1 MTSQTIGNALVVHPR
16 AALRNEIRDLALG
29 LAEDPDHQLVVVDL
43 PGESPFSVWES
54 TAKLLPRKRS
64 GIRLVIGSRSRET
77 TALAGQWLSERLNR
91 VVIAPDG
98 HIMPGVGGSLFVDA
112 GWGSGWVRFQPGRPP
127 KRDGKRFPRP
137 VWEAPSSLAEIM
149 PTSANGVAEPLP
161 GGVWLRPR
169 GPEHILGPH
178 RARLIATVPCQPEIC
193 TVVIGCPGAAP
204 VTVDDITRFWGW
216 LPEDLRPR
224 LRLARFGPVEGR
236 GGVPYGQAV
245 ADALG
250 EKVVCYPGLPVGAR
264 IEPDIHL
271 VRADGTLGWQA
282 SMGELGYTPAEP
294 WQEPSAP
301 YPVSYRPPV
310 FGVQEVGRAVYAYAP
325 DALLEIVQS
334 GMWLRPH
341 YDTANAAAIRLAE
354 ADADRQLV
362 LYDEGDPESAAR
374 MRQLAEDLFG
384 SLDNAAQRLSCVAPA
399 SAVLHRRAEVV
410 GRAKGALEPGTAA
423 ASFAEAATLIQ
434 PRPRLEIGPG
444 EPALPRSGESAPPR
458 SAELAP
464 SWPGEPATSRSG
476 ESATSR
482 PADPVAPRPEE
493 PATLRLESAPEPGG
507 GGFLPGITAP
517 AIPAGLAPVVAAG
530 AGPAPAAELDSVRH
544 PPPPSAPK
552 AAEAPAAIG
561 STPSEPVA
569 APTPPAPAVERVS
582 AVQPAP
588 VSEAAAL
595 VPKRGLDQEREWLRR
610 ALSREYAAVA
620 NSVGRV
626 LSEHPGFQSAL
637 ERSSGR
643 VLTDAVAVRLY
654 LSEAGDELD
663 LPLRRALAGPHV
675 PFARCAVSGLSRLPS
690 HRGAAI
696 FSTTPTAREWELYR
710 SRTLFTEW
718 GFVNAL
724 TAPCTRQQA
733 GHQTDVLLWSM
744 TSRRT
749 KLLEPD
755 GEPTADRVLFVP
767 GTNFKVLDVTEPAEG
782 GRGQI
787 VLRELAVGEIDADG
801 RVDRNRAALDEL
813 ALTSLRRCVEKWA
826 AAAGE
831 QRMPESAARRF
842 ELLPGLV
849 RTVRGEG

>member
-1 MTSQTIGNALVVHPR
+1 MTSQTIGNALVVHPQ

-29 LAEDPDHQLVVVDL
+29 LAADPDHQLVVVDL

-137 VWEAPSSLAEIM
+137 AWEAPSSLAEIM

-169 GPEHILGPH
+169 GPEHILGPQ

-216 LPEDLRPR
+216 LPEDVRPR

-250 EKVVCYPGLPVGAR
+250 EHVICYPGLPVGAR

-271 VRADGTLGWQA
+271 VRADGSLGWQA
-282 SMGELGYTPAEP
+282 SVGELGYAPTES

-301 YPVSYRPPV
+301 YPVSYRAPV
-310 FGVQEVGRAVYAYAP
+310 FGVQEVGRAVYGYAP
-325 DALLEIVQS
+325 DALLEVVQS
-334 GMWLRPH
+334 GLWLRPH

-354 ADADRQLV
+354 ADAERQLV

-399 SAVLHRRAEVV
+399 SAILHRRAEIA
-410 GRAKGALEPGTAA
+410 GPAKGALGPGIAA
-423 ASFAEAATLIQ
+423 AGFAEAATLIQ
-434 PRPRLEIGPG
+434 PRLRLEP
-444 EPALPRSGESAPPR
+444 PAK
-458 SAELAP
+458 
-464 SWPGEPATSRSG
+464 PA
-476 ESATSR
+476 
-482 PADPVAPRPEE
+482 VPRPEE

-507 GGFLPGITAP
+507 GGFLREIAAP
-517 AIPAGLAPVVAAG
+517 AVPAGLAPVRAATD
-530 AGPAPAAELDSVRH
+530 ASPDPAAERDSVRQ
-544 PPPPSAPK
+544 PSPSVAPK
-552 AAEAPAAIG
+552 RAAEAPAAVG

-569 APTPPAPAVERVS
+569 APTPPAPAVEWVS
-582 AVQPAP
+582 ALQAAP
-588 VSEAAAL
+588 VPEAAAL

-654 LSEAGDELD
+654 LSAAGDELD

-696 FSTTPTAREWELYR
+696 FSATPTAREWELYR
-710 SRTLFTEW
+710 SRTLCTEW

-724 TAPCTRQQA
+724 TAPCARQQA
-733 GHQTDVLLWSM
+733 EHQTDVLLWSM

-782 GRGQI
+782 SRGQI
-787 VLRELAVGEIDADG
+787 VLRELAAGEIDAEG

-813 ALTSLRRCVEKWA
+813 ALTSMRRCVEKWA
-826 AAAGE
+826 AANGE